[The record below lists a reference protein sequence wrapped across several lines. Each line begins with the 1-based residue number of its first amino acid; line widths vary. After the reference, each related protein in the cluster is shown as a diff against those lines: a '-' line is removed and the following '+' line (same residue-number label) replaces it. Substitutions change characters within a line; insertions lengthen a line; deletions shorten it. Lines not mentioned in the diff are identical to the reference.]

1 MLNWFTFITS
11 KMEEF
16 DEFALALLDQL
27 SVEINEEKDITKSL
41 SKAIQALPT
50 TIKFEDIDVLS
61 KAIFLKLS
69 DKVAQFTGISVP
81 SETKLEFLDLIEL
94 KQLKGKKVFATKD
107 SVEFVNELFT
117 AIAHENSDK
126 MAQLMKKD
134 PVKFLVYS
142 TYAKSYISKISTTY
156 GDYLD
161 STIFLN
167 KFVLSSYPQI
177 ILQKQGEPYD
187 AKFAYV
193 NSGYVG
199 ALKMTILEEQIH
211 AIQGNLHDI
220 NKKAIMEVNAINEEL
235 AKIILSLDDD
245 TVNKLSEY
253 LQLPPVPKEFPIAR
267 RANLFFM
274 LNPDTFIVGVLGP
287 DVMTF
292 TKVTIDPK
300 ISEMLPQLLDI
311 YQRWLKPIQ
320 IHHAAFSTM
329 EGMAEFAVQN
339 ILKDDREF
347 QNYLVTFAN
356 TDISSYQVRKS
367 MGMDFTSA
375 VFANL
380 GKDTYRTL
388 IHTLPTTR
396 ELKNPETY
404 LKRL

>member
-1 MLNWFTFITS
+1 
-11 KMEEF
+11 MEEF

-41 SKAIQALPT
+41 FKATQALPD
-50 TIKFEDIDVLS
+50 TIKFEEIDVLS
-61 KAIFLKLS
+61 RGIYPKFA
-69 DKVAQFTGISVP
+69 DKVAQFTGISLP
-81 SETKLEFLDLIEL
+81 PQTKLEFLDLIEL

-107 SVEFVNELFT
+107 SVGFVNDLFT
-117 AIAHENSDK
+117 AIAYENSEK
-126 MAQLMKKD
+126 IAHLMKKD

-177 ILQKQGEPYD
+177 ILQKQGEPYET
-187 AKFAYV
+187 KFAYV

-211 AIQGNLHDI
+211 AIQGNLHYI
-220 NKKAIMEVNAINEEL
+220 NKKAVMEVNAINEEL
-235 AKIILSLDDD
+235 AKIILALDDV
-245 TVNKLSEY
+245 TVTKLSEY
-253 LQLPPVPKEFPIAR
+253 LQLPPVPEEFPIAR

-287 DVMTF
+287 NVMTF

-300 ISEMLPQLLDI
+300 ISQMLPQLLDI
-311 YQRWLKPIQ
+311 YQMWLKPIQ

-339 ILKDDREF
+339 ILRDDKEF
-347 QNYLVTFAN
+347 QDYLVTFAN

-367 MGMDFTSA
+367 IGMDFTSTI
-375 VFANL
+375 FAKL
-380 GKDTYRTL
+380 GKNTYQTL
-388 IHTLPTTR
+388 IDNPPTTR

>member
-1 MLNWFTFITS
+1 
-11 KMEEF
+11 MEEF
-16 DEFALALLDQL
+16 EEFSLALLDQI
-27 SVEINEEKDITKSL
+27 SIEINEEKEITKSL
-41 SKAIQALPT
+41 SKAVQALPT
-50 TIKFEDIDVLS
+50 TVKFEDIELLS
-61 KAIFLKLS
+61 KIIFPKMAE
-69 DKVAQFTGISVP
+69 KVAQFTGISVP
-81 SETKLEFLDLIEL
+81 PETKLEFLDLIDL
-94 KQLKGKKVFATKD
+94 KKLKGKKVFATKD
-107 SVEFVNELFT
+107 SVEFVNELFSAIALEKSD
-117 AIAHENSDK
+117 AIAH
-126 MAQLMKKD
+126 LMKSE

-177 ILQKQGEPYD
+177 ILQKQGEPYES
-187 AKFAYV
+187 KFEYV
-193 NSGYVG
+193 NSGYIG

-211 AIQGNLHDI
+211 AIQGNLHEI
-220 NKKAIMEVNAINEEL
+220 NKKAVIEVNSINEEL
-235 AKIILSLDDD
+235 AKIILALDDV

-253 LQLPPVPKEFPIAR
+253 LQLPQVPEEFPIAR

-300 ISEMLPQLLDI
+300 ISEMLPQLFDI
-311 YQRWLKPIQ
+311 YQKWLKPIQ

-339 ILKDDREF
+339 ILRDDKEF
-347 QNYLVTFAN
+347 QDYLVTFAN

-367 MGMDFTSA
+367 MGMNFTST
-375 VFANL
+375 VFAKL
-380 GKDTYRTL
+380 GKNAYQAL
-388 IHTLPTTR
+388 IDNPPTTR
-396 ELKNPETY
+396 ELKNPEIY
-404 LKRL
+404 LKRI

>member
-1 MLNWFTFITS
+1 M
-11 KMEEF
+11 
-16 DEFALALLDQL
+16 A
-27 SVEINEEKDITKSL
+27 EKI
-41 SKAIQALPT
+41 AR
-50 TIKFEDIDVLS
+50 
-61 KAIFLKLS
+61 
-69 DKVAQFTGISVP
+69 FTGISVP
-81 SETKLEFLDLIEL
+81 PEIKLEFLDLIEL
-94 KQLKGKKVFATKD
+94 KKLKGKKVFATKD
-107 SVEFVNELFT
+107 SIEFVNELFT
-117 AIAHENSDK
+117 AIALEKSDRI
-126 MAQLMKKD
+126 AYLMKND

-177 ILQKQGEPYD
+177 ILQKQGEPYEP
-187 AKFAYV
+187 KFEYV
-193 NSGYVG
+193 NSGYIG

-211 AIQGNLHDI
+211 AIQGNLHEI
-220 NKKAIMEVNAINEEL
+220 NKKAVIEVNSINEEL
-235 AKIILSLDDD
+235 AKIILTLDDT
-245 TVNKLSEY
+245 TVNKLSDY
-253 LQLPPVPKEFPIAR
+253 LQLPQVPEEFPIAR

-347 QNYLVTFAN
+347 QDYLVTFAN
-356 TDISSYQVRKS
+356 TDISAYQVRKS
-367 MGMDFTSA
+367 MGMDFTSTI
-375 VFANL
+375 FANL
-380 GKDTYRTL
+380 GKDTYQTL
-388 IHTLPTTR
+388 IDRPPTTR

>member
-1 MLNWFTFITS
+1 
-11 KMEEF
+11 MEEF
-16 DEFALALLDQL
+16 EEFSLALLDQI
-27 SVEINEEKDITKSL
+27 SIEINEEKEITKSL
-41 SKAIQALPT
+41 SKAVQALPT
-50 TIKFEDIDVLS
+50 TVKFEDIELLS
-61 KAIFLKLS
+61 KAIFPKMAE
-69 DKVAQFTGISVP
+69 KVSQFTGISVP
-81 SETKLEFLDLIEL
+81 RETKLEFLDLIEL
-94 KQLKGKKVFATKD
+94 KKLKGKKVFATKD

-117 AIAHENSDK
+117 AIALEKSDRI
-126 MAQLMKKD
+126 AHLMKSE
-134 PVKFLVYS
+134 PIKFLVYS

-177 ILQKQGEPYD
+177 ILQKQGEPYES
-187 AKFAYV
+187 KFEYV
-193 NSGYVG
+193 NSGYIG

-211 AIQGNLHDI
+211 AIQGNLHEI
-220 NKKAIMEVNAINEEL
+220 NKKAVIEVNSINEEL
-235 AKIILSLDDD
+235 AKIILALDDA
-245 TVNKLSEY
+245 TVCKLSEY
-253 LQLPPVPKEFPIAR
+253 LQLPQVPEEFPIAR

-300 ISEMLPQLLDI
+300 ISDMLPQLFGI

-339 ILKDDREF
+339 ILRDDKEF
-347 QNYLVTFAN
+347 QDYLVTFAN

-367 MGMDFTSA
+367 MGMNFTST
-375 VFANL
+375 VFAKL
-380 GKDTYRTL
+380 GKNAYRTL
-388 IHTLPTTR
+388 IDNPPTTR
-396 ELKNPETY
+396 ELKNPEIY
-404 LKRL
+404 LSRI

>member
-1 MLNWFTFITS
+1 
-11 KMEEF
+11 MEEF

-27 SVEINEEKDITKSL
+27 SVEINEEKDITMSR

-50 TIKFEDIDVLS
+50 TIKFEDIDMLS
-61 KAIFLKLS
+61 RTIFPKLAE
-69 DKVAQFTGISVP
+69 KVSQFTGISVP

-94 KQLKGKKVFATKD
+94 KQLKGKKVFATQD
-107 SVEFVNELFT
+107 SVEFVNDLFT

-126 MAQLMKKD
+126 ISYLMKKD
-134 PVKFLVYS
+134 PIKFLVYS

-187 AKFAYV
+187 AKFEYV

-211 AIQGNLHDI
+211 AIQGNLQDI
-220 NKKAIMEVNAINEEL
+220 NKKSVMEVNAINEEL
-235 AKIILSLDDD
+235 AKIILSLDND

-253 LQLPPVPKEFPIAR
+253 LQLPPVPEEFPIAR

-311 YQRWLKPIQ
+311 YQRWLGPIQ

-339 ILKDDREF
+339 ILKDDKEF
-347 QNYLVTFAN
+347 QDYLVTFAN

-367 MGMDFTSA
+367 MGMDFTST

-380 GKDTYRTL
+380 GKNTYRTL
-388 IHTLPTTR
+388 IDNPPTTK

>member
-1 MLNWFTFITS
+1 
-11 KMEEF
+11 MEEF

-41 SKAIQALPT
+41 SKATHALPT
-50 TIKFEDIDVLS
+50 TIKFEDMDVLS
-61 KAIFLKLS
+61 KNIFPKLA
-69 DKVAQFTGISVP
+69 DKVSQFTGISVP

-94 KQLKGKKVFATKD
+94 KQLKGKKVFPTKD

-117 AIAHENSDK
+117 TIAHENSDK

-134 PVKFLVYS
+134 PIKFLVYS

-177 ILQKQGEPYD
+177 ILQKQGEPYET
-187 AKFAYV
+187 KFAYV

-211 AIQGNLHDI
+211 AIQGNLHNI
-220 NKKAIMEVNAINEEL
+220 NKKAVMEVNAINEEL
-235 AKIILSLDDD
+235 ATIILSLDDN
-245 TVNKLSEY
+245 TVNSLSEY
-253 LQLPPVPKEFPIAR
+253 LQLPPVPEEFPIAR

-287 DVMTF
+287 DVMTY

-339 ILKDDREF
+339 ILKDDKEF
-347 QNYLVTFAN
+347 QDYLVTFAN

-367 MGMDFTSA
+367 MGMDFTST
-375 VFANL
+375 VFSKI
-380 GKDTYRTL
+380 GKDTYITL
-388 IHTLPTTR
+388 IDNPPTTR